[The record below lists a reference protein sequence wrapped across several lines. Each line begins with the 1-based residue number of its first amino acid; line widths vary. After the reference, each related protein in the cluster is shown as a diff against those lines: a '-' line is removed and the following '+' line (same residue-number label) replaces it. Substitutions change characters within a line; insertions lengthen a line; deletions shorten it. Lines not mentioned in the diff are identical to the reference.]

1 MTSVI
6 ACAPTSIS
14 NSGILCIHSFA
25 ISRPDMPEVCQKF
38 PYPPIRGRRECRAPD
53 APAAAC
59 AMIVVERTRVS
70 QVTPESPG
78 IPRAMVL
85 TVSFALSP
93 VTGLVCHRHRR
104 SCLRQLDTSVGVS
117 GPHDFAVRFS
127 AVRQE
132 RIRVHRIPPRVRD
145 DRDTP
150 LCGTER
156 GELVEMICPTGKA
169 EYFCKGGW
177 TQKSLS
183 SPSGKS
189 VVWAGLRNCGRW
201 AISRRIITILASLS
215 SAKCGVH
222 TCQSHRQGA
231 ANGLPRNE
239 SRRAG
244 LRSARRL
251 PERRA

>member
-1 MTSVI
+1 MRAHQRQFQT
-6 ACAPTSIS
+6 AAYF
-14 NSGILCIHSFA
+14 ILHSHSFA

-59 AMIVVERTRVS
+59 AKVVVESTRVC

-93 VTGLVCHRHRR
+93 VTGLFCHRHRR
-104 SCLRQLDTSVGVS
+104 SCLHRLDTSVGVS

-150 LCGTER
+150 LCVGRNGSGYRSDLGIVKTEIFLR
-156 GELVEMICPTGKA
+156 EGLDTKIA
-169 EYFCKGGW
+169 EQPVG
-177 TQKSLS
+177 Q
-183 SPSGKS
+183 
-189 VVWAGLRNCGRW
+189 
-201 AISRRIITILASLS
+201 ISRPVRRS
-215 SAKCGVH
+215 SKGQRCNPLLY
-222 TCQSHRQGA
+222 HR
-231 ANGLPRNE
+231 
-239 SRRAG
+239 
-244 LRSARRL
+244 
-251 PERRA
+251 